1 MPSPRPSPRG
11 ERETHLIPAVE
22 CGRGNLL
29 QRAGSSLALPGALHM
44 TSTIRRMGDTA
55 AVDRKFTLD
64 EAKALVTKA
73 KANGIVSAAEKAD
86 LKAIMAKYADTFQ
99 PGALDVIKA
108 LVDPQPLPFPPVGSQ
123 TLNLAPT
130 NSERPVFLNANGV
143 FTANVDG
150 TPPRNDLELGDAV
163 FRAAEAADNART
175 PLLENAS
182 KDLRSKTFD
191 QLKAALARVPADG
204 APPAGLDAKQALQ
217 LRASAGAVLLDLIN
231 ASSEPELRGPA
242 VKTYE
247 ALVRA
252 ETDPRLR
259 ENLIFH
265 LSNAP
270 AAQSGEVKAISD
282 TLLKQLAPTSPPY
295 DKWFAAGNKTVNLS
309 WTVGQGEFWK
319 GFTNFLKTNGFKAV
333 GAENEYGVSTYEAT
347 INKPGVGETTFRI
360 QVHQGGTD
368 ILTPMN
374 DKNVQMV
381 GYDGHSNWGRA
392 MTASVKNGPETPDA
406 GDGKLIFY
414 NLCVGKGVLDQVKE
428 KYGNAQVVTTY
439 AASNFYTDAQGQM
452 TRGEGGQA
460 LIALVNGVAARADWT
475 QLHTA
480 MNKAADIGYGRTWDN
495 YLTPISTQVREKVLD
510 RDNDGQADYLD
521 KHFNY
526 STFKVPEDTAR
537 EFSPVKQDRPSTVL
551 DGTKILVS
559 ANMINTLSEFSGI
572 LDRVNPDS
580 KVIAGGWYEPK
591 PGEPKDVVRFTEQK
605 GRDGKTECVMTFNAR
620 YAHMSEEAMR
630 ATTAYEFNRYLQDT
644 GKLRLSPADSKLAGV
659 MVFAQSL
666 AVDEGYRDGDVFKN
680 FLKRYNLPETISLN
694 DVNSALAGHSGH
706 NYAGDPAVIAKLKAA
721 ISPDALAALAR
732 PEVGVPVTIL

>member
-1 MPSPRPSPRG
+1 
-11 ERETHLIPAVE
+11 
-22 CGRGNLL
+22 
-29 QRAGSSLALPGALHM
+29 M
-44 TSTIRRMGDTA
+44 TTTIRRMGAA
-55 AVDRKFTLD
+55 AVTDRKFTAD
-64 EAKALVTKA
+64 EAKAIVAQA
-73 KANGIVSAAEKAD
+73 KANGVVTAQEKAD
-86 LKAIMAKYADTFQ
+86 LQAIMTKYADTFQ
-99 PGALDVIKA
+99 AGALDVIKA
-108 LVDPQPLPFPPVGSQ
+108 LLDPQPPPPPPAGSQ
-123 TLNLAPT
+123 TVNLDISNA
-130 NSERPVFLNANGV
+130 ERPIYLNASGVFTVNANG
-143 FTANVDG
+143 A
-150 TPPRNDLELGDAV
+150 PPKNDLELGDAV

-175 PLLENAS
+175 PLLGNAS

-191 QLKAALARVPADG
+191 QLKLAIARVPADG
-204 APPAGLDAKQALQ
+204 TPPAGMTSQQALQ
-217 LRASAGAVLLDLIN
+217 LRASSGAVLLDLIN

-259 ENLIFH
+259 ESLIFH

-270 AAQSGEVKAISD
+270 AAQSGDVKAISD

-295 DKWFAAGNKTVNLS
+295 DKWFANGNKTVNLS

-319 GFTNFLKTNGFKAV
+319 GFTTFLKTNGFKPV
-333 GAENEYGVSTYEAT
+333 GTENEYGVTTYEAT
-347 INKPGVGETTFRI
+347 LNKPGVGETKFSI

-368 ILTPMN
+368 ILNPMN

-414 NLCVGKGVLDQVKE
+414 NLCVGKGVLDRVKE

-460 LIALVNGVAARADWT
+460 LIALVNGVAARNDWT
-475 QLHTA
+475 ALHTA
-480 MNKAADIGYGRTWDN
+480 MNKAADIGVGRTWDN
-495 YLTPISTQVREKVLD
+495 YITPISTQVREKVLD

-537 EFSPVKQDRPSTVL
+537 EFQPVKQDRPATVL

-559 ANMINTLSEFSGI
+559 ANMVNTLSEFSGI
-572 LDRVNPDS
+572 LDGPNADS

-605 GRDGKTECVMTFNAR
+605 GRDGKPEYVMTVNAR
-620 YAHMSEEAMR
+620 YSHMSEEAMR
-630 ATTAYEFNRYLQDT
+630 ATTAYEFNRFMQDG
-644 GKLRLSPADSKLAGV
+644 GKLRLTPEDSKLAG
-659 MVFAQSL
+659 MIVFAQSL
-666 AVDEGYRDGDVFKN
+666 AVDEGYRDGDVWKN
-680 FLKRYNLPETISLN
+680 FLNRYNLPETVSLSA
-694 DVNSALAGHSGH
+694 VSSALGGHTGH
-706 NYAGDPAVIAKLKAA
+706 NYAGDAAVIAKLKTL
-721 ISPDALAALAR
+721 ITPDALAALKR